1 MNQEDPMLEEN
12 VARLVR
18 AAASAEAHP
27 TPEFRQQTFRRLQ
40 GVLRNR
46 TAPVR
51 FPDGLLVGLGLV
63 LNLAGGW
70 SLLSLVG
77 VLPFS
82 AENPLVLLIAVGLLF
97 NLALVPVAGIVIVKR
112 RD

>member
-18 AAASAEAHP
+18 AAASAEARP
-27 TPEFRQQTFRRLQ
+27 TPELRQQVFQRLRD
-40 GVLRNR
+40 VLHDR
-46 TAPVR
+46 TTPVR
-51 FPDGLLVGLGLV
+51 FPDGLLAGLGLV
-63 LNLAGGW
+63 LSLAGGW
-70 SLLSLVG
+70 SGLSLLG
-77 VLPFS
+77 ILPS
-82 AENPLVLLIAVGLLF
+82 ATENPLLLLIAVGLLL

>member
-18 AAASAEAHP
+18 AAASAAAHP
-27 TPEFRQQTFRRLQ
+27 TPELRQQVFQQLREA
-40 GVLRNR
+40 LRNR

-51 FPDGLLVGLGLV
+51 FPDGLLVGLGLA
-63 LNLAGGW
+63 LSLAGGW
-70 SLLSLVG
+70 SLLSLIG
-77 VLPFS
+77 VLPS
-82 AENPLVLLIAVGLLF
+82 STENPLVLLIAVGLLF